1 MPTPTGSPPLLF
13 PVSLPPSPTS
23 TPKRQVYLHSR
34 DRPPRTATEVND
46 TSSEGTSPNSYD
58 GPIPYAL
65 GYLTTPARIAEAAA
79 QRGFGVCGDSELTVH
94 AFLRRLENATG
105 VCEGNGLMEV
115 RMARDVRDGQII
127 GAREAG
133 RQTAPTG
140 GSEEVLWLILVKGMS
155 PRVEDMVVPDVLLQR
170 FQESMPTEEMPAL
183 YRIAADGGGEAK
195 VQAKTSEEYSFE
207 RRSTPGPP
215 SIICHCRRR
224 SRLVLGYTTSP
235 HALYRQALRTGTAI
249 PGDFAATLERILRRI
264 RRLTG
269 HALSDTVLKLDGG
282 GWLLIV
288 ADAADLGRD
297 VVAQAEKQDWDA
309 AVARQTARTEETL
322 DALYA
327 RCSEATICAF
337 QRLMGTKEAPGAYNC
352 DFPCVRVSVA
362 GANCVLLHNAGSTR
376 I

>member
-1 MPTPTGSPPLLF
+1 MPTPNRSPPLLF
-13 PVSLPPSPTS
+13 SLSLPPSSTP

-46 TSSEGTSPNSYD
+46 TSSVGTSPNSYD
-58 GPIPYAL
+58 GPILYAL
-65 GYLTTPARIAEAAA
+65 GYLTTPASIAEAAA
-79 QRGFGVCGDSELTVH
+79 QRGFGVCGDFELTVH

-115 RMARDVRDGQII
+115 RMARDARDGQII

-140 GSEEVLWLILVKGMS
+140 GSEDSEVLWLILVKGMS

-195 VQAKTSEEYSFE
+195 VQAKTSGHHSLG
-207 RRSTPGPP
+207 PGSSLEPS
-215 SIICHCRRR
+215 SIICHCPRR
-224 SRLVLGYTTSP
+224 SRLVLGYATSP
-235 HALYRQALRTGTAI
+235 HALHRQALRTGTAI

-264 RRLTG
+264 RRLTRR
-269 HALSDTVLKLDGG
+269 ALSDTVLKLDEG

-297 VVAQAEKQDWDA
+297 MAAQAEKQKWDA
-309 AVARQTARTEETL
+309 MRIPAASGNEGR
-322 DALYA
+322 
-327 RCSEATICAF
+327 
-337 QRLMGTKEAPGAYNC
+337 
-352 DFPCVRVSVA
+352 
-362 GANCVLLHNAGSTR
+362 AGSV
-376 I
+376 

>member
-1 MPTPTGSPPLLF
+1 MPTPTRSPPLLF
-13 PVSLPPSPTS
+13 PVSLPPSSTS

-46 TSSEGTSPNSYD
+46 SSSEGTSPNSYD
-58 GPIPYAL
+58 GPILYAL
-65 GYLTTPARIAEAAA
+65 GYLTTPASIAEAAT

-115 RMARDVRDGQII
+115 RMARDVRDDQII

-140 GSEEVLWLILVKGMS
+140 GSEEALWLILVKGMS
-155 PRVEDMVVPDVLLQR
+155 PRVEDMVVPDILLQR
-170 FQESMPTEEMPAL
+170 FQQSMPTEEMPAL

-195 VQAKTSEEYSFE
+195 GQAKTGEHHSLG
-207 RRSTPGPP
+207 PGSSLEPP
-215 SIICHCRRR
+215 SIFCHCPRR
-224 SRLVLGYTTSP
+224 SRLVLGYVTSP
-235 HALYRQALRTGTAI
+235 HALHRQALRTGTAI

-269 HALSDTVLKLDGG
+269 RALSDTVLKLDGG

-297 VVAQAEKQDWDA
+297 EVAQVEKQDWNA
-309 AVARQTARTEETL
+309 VVARQTAKTEETL

-327 RCSEATICAF
+327 RCSEATISAF
-337 QRLMGTKEAPGAYNC
+337 RRLVGTTDAPGAYNC
-352 DFPCVRVSVA
+352 DFPCS
-362 GANCVLLHNAGSTR
+362 CVLLHNTGSTR